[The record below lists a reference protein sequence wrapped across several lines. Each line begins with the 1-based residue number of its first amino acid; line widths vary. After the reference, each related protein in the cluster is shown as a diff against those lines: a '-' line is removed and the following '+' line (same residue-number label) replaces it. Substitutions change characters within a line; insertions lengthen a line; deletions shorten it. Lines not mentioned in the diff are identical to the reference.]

1 MVSRKRVKKTLTIV
15 SVSLITL
22 TLVFI
27 AYTNSLFN
35 LIDRTEFSGD
45 PTISE
50 RDLADPEDL
59 LPIDPTG
66 EPDEP
71 ANPSDEPA
79 KTTGMTTEPAVTPTL
94 AEQTRPTPE
103 PTSSESTIPT
113 ETTVPTP
120 TTSETL
126 SIPSLYKIPF
136 SEDVYN
142 ILLIGTDTRSD
153 GFTGRSDAMMILS
166 VNRKTRKIHLVSL
179 MRGLYVAIEGHDRSM
194 LNNSY
199 SWGGA
204 RLLMQTIRENFRISI
219 DDYIVINFVGFKKAI
234 DLAGGVA
241 VSLTDAEVEYMYLA
255 FPDGSFKAGSN
266 RLNGEE
272 ALCYARIRQID
283 SDYKRTSRQRRVIE
297 SLISQLETRSAS
309 QLDALVRELLPL
321 VKTNLSRSRMI
332 SLAVNALKYK
342 SYPVRQLMLPIS
354 KTYQTIIVRGVQM
367 VQYDEAK
374 NIEELHRFL
383 YED

>member
-15 SVSLITL
+15 SIVLISL
-22 TLVFI
+22 TLVFVVY
-27 AYTNSLFN
+27 ANSLFN

-50 RDLADPEDL
+50 RDLANPEDL
-59 LPIDPTG
+59 APIDPSG
-66 EPDEP
+66 ESLETDH
-71 ANPSDEPA
+71 PSDVPA
-79 KTTGMTTEPAVTPTL
+79 ETTGTTTETSVMPTSSD
-94 AEQTRPTPE
+94 QTTPTPE
-103 PTSSESTIPT
+103 PTSTESTIPS
-113 ETTVPTP
+113 ETTMPTA
-120 TTSETL
+120 TTTETL

-136 SEDVYN
+136 SDDVYN

-199 SWGGA
+199 SWGGS
-204 RLLMQTIRENFRISI
+204 RLLLQTIRENFRIAI

-234 DLAGGVA
+234 DLTGGVA
-241 VSLTDAEVEYMYLA
+241 ISLTEAEVEYMYLA
-255 FPDGSFKAGSN
+255 FPDGSFKVGSN

-283 SDYKRTSRQRRVIE
+283 SDYKRTSRQRKVIE
-297 SLISQLETRSAS
+297 SLINQLETRSAS